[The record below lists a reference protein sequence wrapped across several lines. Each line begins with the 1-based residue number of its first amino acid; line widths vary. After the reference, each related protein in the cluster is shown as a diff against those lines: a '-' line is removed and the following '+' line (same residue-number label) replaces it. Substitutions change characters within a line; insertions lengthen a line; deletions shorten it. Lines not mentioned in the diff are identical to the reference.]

1 MSGWW
6 ESLVQLRQNGSKKG
20 SGVFISSSE
29 ILTAAHVVTTA
40 GVPVAL
46 EGLTVEIRYRSVF
59 AVPRAIAV
67 LSTWAPGATA
77 SDIALVRVDPHPD
90 LGVPPIF
97 GHPPPSERA
106 MLEGA
111 GFEAA
116 HDGVRMPSGNVE
128 CRVTIAGER
137 LLYTDDFAPLPGM
150 SGGPLC
156 AGLPSGVRVAG
167 VLTRRSAS
175 GFVGVSLVTSLLDEL
190 RARFV

>member
-6 ESLVQLRQNGSKKG
+6 ESLVQLRRSDTKKG
-20 SGVFISSSE
+20 SGVFISSTE
-29 ILTAAHVVTTA
+29 ILTAAHVVTRGSA
-40 GVPVAL
+40 AVAL
-46 EGLTVEIRYRSVF
+46 DDLTVDVRYRSVL

-67 LSTWAPGATA
+67 LSTWSPGATE
-77 SDIALVRVDPHPD
+77 SDIALVRVDAQPD
-90 LGVPPIF
+90 LGLLPIF

-116 HDGVRMPSGNVE
+116 TDRVHVASGNVE
-128 CRVTIAGER
+128 CRVTTSGER
-137 LLYTDDFAPLPGM
+137 LLYTDDFAPVPGM

-167 VLTRRSAS
+167 VLTRRSGS
-175 GFVGVSLVTSLLDEL
+175 GFVGLSLVTSLLDEL
-190 RARFV
+190 RANLV